1 MSDLLPVFALELH
14 AVVGETST
22 DWRTIIYRVSLFVAS
37 MLFLIGMRMLTKP
50 ESARRG
56 MQAAVVG
63 MVLGVIGTL
72 LHRDIVHYHWIIGGL
87 VVGTVIG
94 IPMGLLIPM
103 TKMPERIALSHAGGG
118 LAVALVGI
126 AHFYTHG
133 TVEGRFAIGAISFE
147 VLMGAIT
154 FTGSLMA
161 FGKLQGFLPGKPTTF
176 PGQNA
181 LNFLLMGGCFV
192 ALITLVVMA
201 GPPDAASLLKGELAS
216 PAATTIFYIMAG
228 VAFLLG
234 ILLVMPIGGADMPVV
249 ICLLNSYAGLA
260 ASASGFALDNNVLI
274 ICGALDGGSGFIL
287 AMIMSKA
294 MNRSFA
300 NVLFGAFGSD
310 ASAAAGAT
318 TGAKGGTVREGTVE
332 DAAELLKIAQS
343 VIIVPGYGMAVAQAQ
358 HAVRDLSNTIIANG
372 GNVRYAIHPV
382 AGRMPGH
389 MNVLLAEANV
399 PYDQLYE
406 LDAINDDFQ
415 RTDVA
420 IVVGANDVVNPAAK
434 SSPGSP
440 IFGMPILNCDQAKAV
455 IVLKRS
461 MNPGFAG
468 IENELFVLPQTMMVF
483 GDAKNTLGAI
493 SGAMKGGGH

>member
-1 MSDLLPVFALELH
+1 VIGLIASLMEGGSGPDARVIVYRLSLL
-14 AVVGETST
+14 
-22 DWRTIIYRVSLFVAS
+22 VAS
-37 MLFLIGMRMLTKP
+37 LCFLVGLRMLTNP
-50 ESARRG
+50 ETARRG
-56 MQAAVVG
+56 MQVAVVG
-63 MVLGVIGTL
+63 MVLGVLGTL
-72 LHRDIVHYHWIIGGL
+72 VHREIVNYHWIIGGL
-87 VVGTVIG
+87 VVGTVVG
-94 IPMGLLIPM
+94 VPMGLLIPM

-126 AHFYTHG
+126 GEYL
-133 TVEGRFAIGAISFE
+133 EGHPQKYRFAMGAVSFE

-161 FGKLQGFLPGKPTTF
+161 FGKLAEILPGKPMTF
-176 PGQNA
+176 KGQNVMNFVLLGGA
-181 LNFLLMGGCFV
+181 L
-192 ALITLVVMA
+192 AILITLVIHPHLSTVFF
-201 GPPDAASLLKGELAS
+201 GLVGLSL
-216 PAATTIFYIMAG
+216 
-228 VAFLLG
+228 LLG
-234 ILLVMPIGGADMPVV
+234 ILLVLPIGGADMPVV

-274 ICGALDGGSGFIL
+274 ICGALDGGSGLIL

-310 ASAAAGAT
+310 ATAAAAG
-318 TGAKGGTVREGTVE
+318 GGKGGNVREGTVE
-332 DAAELLKIAQS
+332 DAAELLKISQS

-358 HAVRDLSNTIIANG
+358 HATRDLANAMSANST
-372 GNVRYAIHPV
+372 NVKYAIHPV

-406 LDAINDDFQ
+406 LDAINDEFQ

-434 SSPGSP
+434 TSPGSP
-440 IFGMPILNCDQAKAV
+440 IFGMPILNVDQAKAV

-461 MNPGFAG
+461 MKPGFAG

-483 GDAKNTLGAI
+483 GDAKATLGKITA
-493 SGAMKGGGH
+493 AMKGGH

>member
-1 MSDLLPVFALELH
+1 VSLFLASIHEGAAGPMDAR
-14 AVVGETST
+14 VVV
-22 DWRTIIYRVSLFVAS
+22 YRVSLLIAS
-37 MLFLIGMRMLTKP
+37 LCFLVGLRMLTNP
-50 ESARRG
+50 ETARRG
-56 MQAAVVG
+56 MQVAVVG
-63 MVLGVIGTL
+63 MVLGVLGTL
-72 LHRDIVHYHWIIGGL
+72 VHREIISYWWILGGL
-87 VVGTVIG
+87 VVGTVVG
-94 IPMGLLIPM
+94 VPMGLLIPM

-118 LAVALVGI
+118 LAVALVGVAEYLEKRPQ
-126 AHFYTHG
+126 AHG
-133 TVEGRFAIGAISFE
+133 AFAMGSVAFE

-161 FGKLQGFLPGKPTTF
+161 FGKLAEILPGKPMTF
-176 PGQNA
+176 KGQNA
-181 LNFLLMGGCFV
+181 MNFLLLAG
-192 ALITLVVMA
+192 ALAIMVTLVINPNLSMVFYA
-201 GPPDAASLLKGELAS
+201 LVGLAL
-216 PAATTIFYIMAG
+216 
-228 VAFLLG
+228 LLG
-234 ILLVMPIGGADMPVV
+234 ILLVLPIGGADMPVV

-310 ASAAAGAT
+310 AAAAGGSA
-318 TGAKGGTVREGTVE
+318 GGKGGNVREGTVE
-332 DAAELLKIAQS
+332 DAAELLKISQS

-358 HAVRDLSNTIIANG
+358 HATRDLASAMAANG
-372 GNVRYAIHPV
+372 TNVRYAIHPV

-399 PYDQLYE
+399 PYDQLFE
-406 LDAINDDFQ
+406 LDAINDEFE
-415 RTDVA
+415 RTDVS

-434 SSPGSP
+434 TSPGSP
-440 IFGMPILNCDQAKAV
+440 IFGMPILNVDKSKAV

-461 MNPGFAG
+461 MKPGFAG

-483 GDAKNTLGAI
+483 GDAKATLGKI
-493 SGAMKGGGH
+493 TGAMKGGGH

>member
-1 MSDLLPVFALELH
+1 VIGLLSTALLEGGH
-14 AVVGETST
+14 GADGVRVT
-22 DWRTIIYRVSLFVAS
+22 IYRVSLFVAS
-37 MLFLIGMRMLTKP
+37 ILFLLGIRALTNP
-50 ESARRG
+50 ETARRG
-56 MQAAVVG
+56 MFMAVWGMALGVVG
-63 MVLGVIGTL
+63 TL
-72 LHRDIVHYHWIIGGL
+72 IHTQVVSYGWIAGGL
-87 VVGTVIG
+87 VVGAVIG
-94 IPMGLLIPM
+94 VPMGLLIPM

-118 LAVALVGI
+118 LAVALVGVSEYLLGH
-126 AHFYTHG
+126 AQHSA
-133 TVEGRFAIGAISFE
+133 FAMGAVTFE

-161 FGKLQGFLPGKPTTF
+161 FGKLAEMMPGKPLTF
-176 PGQNA
+176 PGQNI
-181 LNFLLMGGCFV
+181 LNFVLLGASLVALVLLVLNPHWAWLFYGVVFV
-192 ALITLVVMA
+192 AT
-201 GPPDAASLLKGELAS
+201 
-216 PAATTIFYIMAG
+216 
-228 VAFLLG
+228 LLG
-234 ILLVMPIGGADMPVV
+234 VLLVLPIGGADMPVV

-287 AMIMSKA
+287 ALIMSKA

-300 NVLFGAFGSD
+300 NVIFGAFGSD
-310 ASAAAGAT
+310 KAAAAGA
-318 TGAKGGTVREGTVE
+318 GAKGGNVREGTVE
-332 DAAELLKIAQS
+332 DAAELLKISQS

-358 HAVRDLSNTIIANG
+358 HAVRDLANALQANG
-372 GNVRYAIHPV
+372 TNVKYAIHPV

-406 LDAINDDFQ
+406 LDAINDEFA

-434 SSPGSP
+434 TTPGSP
-440 IFGMPILNCDQAKAV
+440 IFGMPILNADQAKAI

-461 MNPGFAG
+461 MKPGFAG
-468 IENELFVLPQTMMVF
+468 IENELFVLPQSMMVF
-483 GDAKNTLGAI
+483 GDAKGTLQKI

>member
-1 MSDLLPVFALELH
+1 VTGLLASLLEDAAASPTEGRVL
-14 AVVGETST
+14 V
-22 DWRTIIYRVSLFVAS
+22 YRVALFVAS
-37 MLFLIGMRMLTKP
+37 LLFLVGLRMLTHP

-56 MQAAVVG
+56 MQLAVVG
-63 MVLGVIGTL
+63 MALGVLGTL
-72 LHRDIVHYHWIIGGL
+72 VHRDIIHYGWIIGGL

-126 AHFYTHG
+126 AEYLAGHPQHDKFTMG
-133 TVEGRFAIGAISFE
+133 SVTFE
-147 VLMGAIT
+147 VIMGAIT

-161 FGKLQGFLPGKPTTF
+161 FGKLAELLPGKPMTF
-176 PGQNA
+176 PGQNVI
-181 LNFLLMGGCFV
+181 NFLLLAG
-192 ALITLVVMA
+192 ALGLLAVLVIHPHWSALFYLLV
-201 GPPDAASLLKGELAS
+201 GVSLS
-216 PAATTIFYIMAG
+216 
-228 VAFLLG
+228 LG
-234 ILLVMPIGGADMPVV
+234 ILLVLPIGGADMPVV

-274 ICGALDGGSGFIL
+274 ICGALDGGSGLIL
-287 AMIMSKA
+287 ALIMSKA
-294 MNRSFA
+294 MNRSFS

-310 ASAAAGAT
+310 AAAAG
-318 TGAKGGTVREGTVE
+318 GGGGKGGNVREGTPE

-343 VIIVPGYGMAVAQAQ
+343 VIVVPGYGMAVAQAQ
-358 HAVRDLSNTIIANG
+358 HAVRDLAAAVGANG
-372 GNVRYAIHPV
+372 TNVKYAIHPV

-406 LDAINDDFQ
+406 LDAINDEFE

-434 SSPGSP
+434 TSPGSP
-440 IFGMPILNCDQAKAV
+440 IFGMPILNVDKAKAV

-461 MNPGFAG
+461 MKPGFAG

-483 GDAKNTLGAI
+483 GDAKQTLGKITA
-493 SGAMKGGGH
+493 AMKGTGH